1 MLKSDIYPKWKGN
14 LFVGSLSFQ
23 YLERIELVGTRVI
36 KREKILNKIGRVRN
50 VIEGPDG
57 YLYVSVERKGIFK
70 IIPDTNRNI
79 KKIMSNLFLK
89 IREIIKKPYFKYVI
103 ITIAFIIWMTF
114 LDTNSFQIHNEL
126 NNEID
131 MLEKKKQALI
141 EETKKDK
148 ELINKL
154 KDIDSLEQFARE
166 NYNLK
171 RDNEE
176 IFIIEY
182 EENE

>member
-1 MLKSDIYPKWKGN
+1 MNN
-14 LFVGSLSFQ
+14 LLV
-23 YLERIELVGTRVI
+23 RI
-36 KREKILNKIGRVRN
+36 
-50 VIEGPDG
+50 
-57 YLYVSVERKGIFK
+57 RK
-70 IIPDTNRNI
+70 
-79 KKIMSNLFLK
+79 
-89 IREIIKKPYFKYVI
+89 IIKKSYFKYVI
-103 ITIAFIIWMTF
+103 ITVVFIIWMTF

-126 NNEID
+126 NSEIN

-148 ELINKL
+148 ELIDKL
-154 KDIDSLEQFARE
+154 KNIDSLEHFARE

-171 RDNEE
+171 KENEE

>member
-1 MLKSDIYPKWKGN
+1 MNDLLI
-14 LFVGSLSFQ
+14 
-23 YLERIELVGTRVI
+23 RI
-36 KREKILNKIGRVRN
+36 
-50 VIEGPDG
+50 
-57 YLYVSVERKGIFK
+57 RK
-70 IIPDTNRNI
+70 
-79 KKIMSNLFLK
+79 
-89 IREIIKKPYFKYVI
+89 IIKKSYFKYVI
-103 ITIAFIIWMTF
+103 ITVVFIIWMTF

-126 NNEID
+126 DNEIN

-148 ELINKL
+148 ELIDKL
-154 KDIDSLEQFARE
+154 KNIDSLEHFARE

-171 RDNEE
+171 KENEE

>member
-1 MLKSDIYPKWKGN
+1 MNN
-14 LFVGSLSFQ
+14 LLV
-23 YLERIELVGTRVI
+23 RI
-36 KREKILNKIGRVRN
+36 
-50 VIEGPDG
+50 
-57 YLYVSVERKGIFK
+57 RK
-70 IIPDTNRNI
+70 
-79 KKIMSNLFLK
+79 
-89 IREIIKKPYFKYVI
+89 IIKKSYFKYVI
-103 ITIAFIIWMTF
+103 ITVGFIIWMTF

-126 NNEID
+126 NNEIN

-148 ELINKL
+148 ELIDKL
-154 KDIDSLEQFARE
+154 KDIDSLEHFARE

-171 RDNEE
+171 KENEE

>member
-1 MLKSDIYPKWKGN
+1 MNN
-14 LFVGSLSFQ
+14 LLV
-23 YLERIELVGTRVI
+23 RI
-36 KREKILNKIGRVRN
+36 
-50 VIEGPDG
+50 
-57 YLYVSVERKGIFK
+57 RK
-70 IIPDTNRNI
+70 
-79 KKIMSNLFLK
+79 
-89 IREIIKKPYFKYVI
+89 IIKKSYFKYVI
-103 ITIAFIIWMTF
+103 ITVAFIIWMTF

-148 ELINKL
+148 ELIDKL
-154 KDIDSLEQFARE
+154 KDIDSLEHFARE

-171 RDNEE
+171 KENEE

-182 EENE
+182 EEDK

>member
-1 MLKSDIYPKWKGN
+1 
-14 LFVGSLSFQ
+14 
-23 YLERIELVGTRVI
+23 
-36 KREKILNKIGRVRN
+36 
-50 VIEGPDG
+50 
-57 YLYVSVERKGIFK
+57 
-70 IIPDTNRNI
+70 
-79 KKIMSNLFLK
+79 MSNLFLK
-89 IREIIKKPYFKYVI
+89 IRGIIKKPYFKYVV

-131 MLEKKKQALI
+131 MLEKKKKALI
-141 EETKKDK
+141 EETEKDK

-154 KDIDSLEQFARE
+154 SDIDSLEHFARE

-171 RDNEE
+171 KENEQ

-182 EENE
+182 EEDE

>member
-1 MLKSDIYPKWKGN
+1 MNN
-14 LFVGSLSFQ
+14 L
-23 YLERIELVGTRVI
+23 Y
-36 KREKILNKIGRVRN
+36 
-50 VIEGPDG
+50 
-57 YLYVSVERKGIFK
+57 
-70 IIPDTNRNI
+70 
-79 KKIMSNLFLK
+79 LK
-89 IREIIKKPYFKYVI
+89 IREIIKKPYFKYVL
-103 ITIAFIIWMTF
+103 ITIAFIIWMAF

-126 NNEID
+126 DNETN
-131 MLEKKKQALI
+131 MLERKKNALI

-154 KDIDSLEQFARE
+154 KDIDSLEHFARE

-171 RDNEE
+171 KENEE

>member
-1 MLKSDIYPKWKGN
+1 MNDL
-14 LFVGSLSFQ
+14 LV
-23 YLERIELVGTRVI
+23 RI
-36 KREKILNKIGRVRN
+36 
-50 VIEGPDG
+50 
-57 YLYVSVERKGIFK
+57 RK
-70 IIPDTNRNI
+70 
-79 KKIMSNLFLK
+79 
-89 IREIIKKPYFKYVI
+89 IIKKSYFKYVI
-103 ITIAFIIWMTF
+103 ITFGFIIWMTF

-126 NNEID
+126 NSDIK

-148 ELINKL
+148 ELIDKL
-154 KDIDSLEQFARE
+154 KDIDSLEHFARE

-171 RDNEE
+171 KENEE

>member
-1 MLKSDIYPKWKGN
+1 
-14 LFVGSLSFQ
+14 
-23 YLERIELVGTRVI
+23 
-36 KREKILNKIGRVRN
+36 
-50 VIEGPDG
+50 
-57 YLYVSVERKGIFK
+57 
-70 IIPDTNRNI
+70 
-79 KKIMSNLFLK
+79 MSNLYIK

-126 NNEID
+126 NNEISI
-131 MLEKKKQALI
+131 LEKKKQALI
-141 EETKKDK
+141 KETQKDK

-154 KDIDSLEQFARE
+154 SDIDSLEHFARE

-171 RDNEE
+171 KENEE

-182 EENE
+182 EKNE